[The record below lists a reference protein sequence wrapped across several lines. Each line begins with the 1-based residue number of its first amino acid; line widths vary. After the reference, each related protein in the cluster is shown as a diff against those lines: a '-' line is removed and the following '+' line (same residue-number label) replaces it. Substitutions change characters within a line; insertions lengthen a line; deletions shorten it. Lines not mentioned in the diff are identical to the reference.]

1 MSATVLWIWVLGS
14 NPHVKGTTTRKMLVV
29 ALAAPSAGAK
39 RKERKMPMEVKRYFC
54 QGKEITLEEAKKI
67 DEENKALIAS
77 PLLVDWEKI
86 KVVTVLKEKE

>member
-1 MSATVLWIWVLGS
+1 MDLGIGEQS
-14 NPHVKGTTTRKMLVV
+14 PCKRHDHPENACCGFGCSLCR
-29 ALAAPSAGAK
+29 AK

-86 KVVTVLKEKE
+86 KVVTVLKEKEGAKCPN